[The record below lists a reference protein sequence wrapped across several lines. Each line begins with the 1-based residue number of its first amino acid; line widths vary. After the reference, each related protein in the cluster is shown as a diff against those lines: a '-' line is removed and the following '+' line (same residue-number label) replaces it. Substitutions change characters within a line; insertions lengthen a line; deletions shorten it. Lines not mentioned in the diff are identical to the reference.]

1 MSLKIASL
9 IKECRFQTARSGG
22 KGGQNVNKVST
33 KMELY
38 FDIAASAVFTEDE
51 KQRLLVK
58 LKTKLTDN
66 GILQLVSQ
74 SERTQIGNRKRV
86 IEKFEKLITK
96 SLIEPKK
103 RIPVKVSKQEKEKR
117 IFDKKKLSEKK
128 QARKIIDLE

>member
-1 MSLKIASL
+1 MPIKIASL

-38 FDIAASAVFTEDE
+38 FDIAASAVFTEE
-51 KQRLLVK
+51 QKQRLLLK

-66 GILQLVSQ
+66 GILQIVSQ

-86 IEKFEKLITK
+86 IEKFEKLIIK

-103 RIPVKVSKQEKEKR
+103 RIAVKVSKQENEKR
-117 IFDKKKLSEKK
+117 LLDKKKLSEKK
-128 QARKIIDLE
+128 QTRKIIKD